1 MATIPDT
8 TTPDSTTP
16 DTGSETHV
24 HGPAAVSHTSYDRDL
39 LREQL
44 TRLRQT
50 AATRS
55 QLEREI
61 TTEYETETIGANREA
76 DAAIAAVEKKHARE
90 SEATRRE
97 HTEVIAKADAE
108 ATAERTKL
116 DAQQKN
122 YATTYRRNWEKQD
135 AQLKEDSR
143 FEENQAKE
151 VFKEKRKEPALI
163 LRRAEKQLADITSQL
178 GDADTRSL
186 KFLIDRR
193 MVAAPA
199 AEVAPSGSDTA
210 PTADHASNDAAA
222 AASASAP
229 SSAAA
234 VPAPVTAEPLPTGA
248 ALLTLLE
255 QLRTTV
261 ANQSAALL
269 GMKSVATAFSGG
281 TRAAAIM
288 LPLLLGIGA
297 AVATYLQVPE
307 SLASDLTT
315 RATAAIG
322 ALAAVAVTGIGLG
335 FWLIGR
341 MRKTAS
347 AQAVAARDELVGSI
361 ARTRHCLAAS
371 TGYVKARHDA
381 QLAKLDATFAAESNQ
396 RKLKAEADVA
406 EAAEKRDKSLAEL
419 AAKYAAAVETI
430 EKKRTTVREAAD
442 RKYPARLETLAAGR
456 SQAVA
461 GLVRARDERLAA
473 ADRRRADRWQEMT
486 DAWRTARMETAA
498 VYDEAATVDAAAFHP
513 WAHLATEECPLP
525 TLPPPGLRFG
535 QLALS
540 LESVPGGVSLRPD
553 LNTFGPVAWTQPA
566 IVPFPAAASLV
577 IRATGDQ
584 KEPAS
589 DMMQAFMLRIASGI
603 PAGQSRFTIID
614 PLGLGKQFAGF
625 MHLADYDELLVTS
638 RIWTEPP
645 QIEQCLADITEQ
657 IELVIQKYLRNEYE
671 SIGGYNADAEV
682 PEPYRF
688 VVVANFP
695 ANFTENSARRLASI
709 AASGARCGVYTIV
722 SIDTSQHMPSNFSIA
737 DLEKHATVLTL
748 KDGVATWTSDA
759 EFCKWPLAV
768 EQPPSDEVFTKI
780 IQRVGKA
787 AKAAKRVEVPFDRV
801 APKEEEWWTGS
812 TASEVLAPLGPA
824 GAKKLQYI
832 KLGKGT
838 SQHALIAGKTGSG
851 KSTLMHALITSLAL
865 NYSPSEI
872 QFYLID
878 FKKGVEF
885 KLYDHYKLPHARVIA
900 IESEREFGLSVLEQ
914 LDRELKRRG
923 DLFRECAVQDV
934 AGFRQTGNPDPMPR
948 ILLII
953 DEFQEIFVEDDK
965 IAQDAALILDRL
977 VRQGRAFGM
986 HVLLGSQTLGGSYSL
1001 PRATMGQMAVRI
1013 ALQCNEADSS
1023 LILSEDNTAAR
1034 LLTRPGEAIYNDANG
1049 MVAGNN
1055 PFQVVFLNDERRER
1069 YLGALRRLADRR
1081 TDIPVLPRIVFDGNE
1096 AAAPAGN
1103 PLLAELLDKGTV
1115 AGKPE
1120 PVPLAW
1126 LGDAI
1131 AIKDPTAAVFRRQ
1144 GGANLLIV
1152 GQREDLGVSLLAMS
1166 MVSLAA
1172 AHDPHP
1178 GGGLGRAGRFVLF
1191 EPAIAEEK
1199 PDILL
1204 ATLASALP
1212 HETEVVGRLSVGDAV
1227 ERLANE
1233 VRRRIEEQVL
1243 DGESVYVIIRDLARF
1258 RELRRNEAD
1267 FGYSSLGGD
1276 QKATPAQ
1283 NLVNLLKDGP
1293 PVGVHVLIWCDSL
1306 TNLQRTFERGALK
1319 EFELRVLFQMSGS
1332 DSSQLVD
1339 SPAAVKLGPQ
1349 RALFVHEETGTLE
1362 KFRPYAFPSGEWL
1375 TGVSATLRARPQGTP
1390 VERPAAAPSA
1400 TATSPKSTPSQ
1411 AVPGDD
1417 FGFTGKLGGGFGA
1430 DEFNFAKFLDD
1441 PPAEGSPPGDATP

>member
-1 MATIPDT
+1 M
-8 TTPDSTTP
+8 DSAP
-16 DTGSETHV
+16 
-24 HGPAAVSHTSYDRDL
+24 VSHTPYDRDL
-39 LREQL
+39 LREQII
-44 TRLRQT
+44 RLRQA

-55 QLEREI
+55 RLEQEI
-61 TTEYETETIGANREA
+61 TAEHETETAAARRDA
-76 DAAIAAVEKKHARE
+76 TAAIGAVEKTYARE
-90 SEATRRE
+90 
-97 HTEVIAKADAE
+97 AE
-108 ATAERTKL
+108 ATKREHAATIARANTEAS
-116 DAQQKN
+116 AQREEIEKKQKSDC
-122 YATTYRRNWEKQD
+122 ATIRRGWEKTD
-135 AQLKEDSR
+135 AQLKGDAQ
-143 FEENQAKE
+143 FEENQARE
-151 VFKEKRKEPALI
+151 VFKEKRKQPPVL
-163 LRRAEKQLADITSQL
+163 LKRAEKQLADIASQL
-178 GDADTRSL
+178 DDAGSRSTR
-186 KFLIDRR
+186 FLVERR
-193 MVAAPA
+193 II
-199 AEVAPSGSDTA
+199 
-210 PTADHASNDAAA
+210 
-222 AASASAP
+222 
-229 SSAAA
+229 AAA
-234 VPAPVTAEPLPTGA
+234 VEPAETAATGAETPPPEAGSPAPPQSPASVEAAAEPLPTGA
-248 ALLTLLE
+248 ELLTLLE
-255 QLRTTV
+255 QLRSKV
-261 ANQSAALL
+261 AEQSAALL
-269 GMKSVATAFSGG
+269 GMKAMATAYSGG
-281 TRAAAIM
+281 TRAAATL
-288 LPLLLGIGA
+288 LPLLLGMGA
-297 AVATYLQVPE
+297 AAAVFFLLPA
-307 SLASDLTT
+307 SLASDATT
-315 RATAAIG
+315 KAAAALA
-322 ALAAVAVTGIGLG
+322 ALAAVAGIGIGLG
-335 FWLIGR
+335 FWLIAR
-341 MRKTAS
+341 LRKAAAT
-347 AQAVAARDELVGSI
+347 QAVALRDELTGSI
-361 ARTRHCLAAS
+361 DRTRRCVTAS
-371 TGYVKARHDA
+371 GRYVKARHDA
-381 QLAKLDATFAAESNQ
+381 QLARLDATFAEETKQRQLKTEAEI
-396 RKLKAEADVA
+396 
-406 EAAEKRDKSLAEL
+406 AAAIAKRDKQLADRE
-419 AAKYAAAVETI
+419 AKYAAALATVES
-430 EKKRTTVREAAD
+430 KRQAIHQAAE
-442 RKYPARLETLAAGR
+442 RKFPARLEALTAGRDEQLSRLAA
-456 SQAVA
+456 S
-461 GLVRARDERLAA
+461 RDERLAV
-473 ADRRRADRWQEMT
+473 ADRHRADRWAEMT
-486 DAWRTARMETAA
+486 DGWRTARAETAA
-498 VYDEAATVDAAAFHP
+498 VYDAAAAVDAAAFQP
-513 WAHLATEECPLP
+513 WDRLATDECPLP
-525 TLPPPGLRFG
+525 TVAPPGLRFG
-535 QLALS
+535 QLALT
-540 LESVPGGVSLRPD
+540 LEKLPGGVSQHPE
-553 LNTFGPVAWTQPA
+553 LNSFGPVAWTQPA
-566 IVPFPAAASLV
+566 IVPFPAAASMV

-589 DMMQAFMLRIASGI
+589 DMMQALMLRIASGI

-645 QIEQCLADITEQ
+645 QIEQCLVDITEQ

-671 SIGGYNADAEV
+671 SIGAYNADAEV

-695 ANFTENSARRLASI
+695 ANFTETSARRLASI
-709 AASGARCGVYTIV
+709 AASGPRCGVYTIV
-722 SIDTSQHMPSNFSIA
+722 SIDNSQHMPSNFSIA

-748 KDGVATWTSDA
+748 KDGVATWTGDA
-759 EFCKWPLAV
+759 EYAKWPLAV
-768 EQPPSDEVFTKI
+768 EQPPSDETFTRI

-801 APKEEEWWTGS
+801 APDEEKWWTGS
-812 TASEVLAPLGPA
+812 TATEVVAPLGPA
-824 GAKKLQYI
+824 GAKKLQFI

-865 NYSPSEI
+865 NYSPNEI

-885 KLYDHYKLPHARVIA
+885 KLYDHYRLPHARVIA

-934 AGFRQTGNPDPMPR
+934 NGFRQTGHPDPMPR

-1081 TDIPVLPRIVFDGNE
+1081 TDIPALPRMVFDGNE
-1096 AAAPAGN
+1096 AADPAGN
-1103 PLLAELLDKGTV
+1103 ALLAELLGKGTV
-1115 AGKPE
+1115 GGKPE
-1120 PVPLAW
+1120 GAPLAW

-1131 AIKDPTAAVFRRQ
+1131 AIKDPTAAIFRRQ

-1178 GGGLGRAGRFVLF
+1178 GGGVGRAARFVLF
-1191 EPAIAEEK
+1191 EPAIADEK

-1204 ATLASALP
+1204 ASLVATLP
-1212 HETEVVGRLSVGDAV
+1212 HDTEVVGRLGVGDAM
-1227 ERLANE
+1227 ERLAGE
-1233 VRRRIEEQVL
+1233 VRRRIDDQVL
-1243 DGESVYVIIRDLARF
+1243 DGEAVYVIIRDLARF
-1258 RELRRNEAD
+1258 RELRRNESD
-1267 FGYSSLGGD
+1267 FGYSFGGD

-1283 NLVNLLKDGP
+1283 NLVTLLKDGP
-1293 PVGVHVLIWCDSL
+1293 PVGIHAIIWCDSL
-1306 TNLQRTFERGALK
+1306 TNLQRTFERGSLK
-1319 EFELRVLFQMSGS
+1319 EFELRVLFQMSGA

-1362 KFRPYAFPSGEWL
+1362 KFRPYAFPTGDWL
-1375 TGVSATLRARPQGTP
+1375 AGVSATLRARPQGTP
-1390 VERPAAAPSA
+1390 VERPIAAGSSPPAPQSV
-1400 TATSPKSTPSQ
+1400 P
-1411 AVPGDD
+1411 AVPAGGD
-1417 FGFTGKLGGGFGA
+1417 FGFSGKLGAGFGD
-1430 DEFNFAKFLDD
+1430 DEFNFAKFLDE
-1441 PPAEGSPPGDATP
+1441 PPAAGPAEDESKP